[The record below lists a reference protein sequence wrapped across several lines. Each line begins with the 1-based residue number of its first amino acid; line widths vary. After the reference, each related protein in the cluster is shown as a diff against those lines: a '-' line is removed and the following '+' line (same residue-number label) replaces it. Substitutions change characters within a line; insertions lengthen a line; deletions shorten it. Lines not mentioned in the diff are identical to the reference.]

1 MVDSV
6 VELQTVTL
14 QPDSSS
20 FSVNSGVA
28 AFTLTNDSERDIEF
42 GIRYLIG
49 FKGSDGIWYKLP
61 HPGIWEDMGIIIK
74 PTGKYTIMAALN
86 PKLNRN
92 KPGTYRLYKQ
102 IQFAD
107 KQAPVW
113 LMTEFRLE

>member
-1 MVDSV
+1 MRIV
-6 VELQTVTL
+6 
-14 QPDSSS
+14 
-20 FSVNSGVA
+20 
-28 AFTLTNDSERDIEF
+28 
-42 GIRYLIG
+42 
-49 FKGSDGIWYKLP
+49 
-61 HPGIWEDMGIIIK
+61 IK
-74 PTGKYTIMAALN
+74 PTGKYTIKAALN